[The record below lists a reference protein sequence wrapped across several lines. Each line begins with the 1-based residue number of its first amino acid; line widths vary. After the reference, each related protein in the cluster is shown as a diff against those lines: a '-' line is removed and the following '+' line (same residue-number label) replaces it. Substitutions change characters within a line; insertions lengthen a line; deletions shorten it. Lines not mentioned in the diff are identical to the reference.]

1 MALTDTAYTTDVAML
16 TDLYELTMAQGLWE
30 NGKLDEEGCFTAF
43 YRDHPFGSAFAV
55 MCGTAELPELVESLR
70 FTAEDIAYLAGLTAP
85 GGGALFNPAF
95 LEYLRDFRMHVD
107 IDAVPEGELVFPR
120 EPMVRVTGSAL
131 ECQLVET
138 ALLNTINFQTL
149 VATKTA
155 RVVQAAKGRPVAEF
169 GLRRAQGP
177 DGGLAVARASYVAG
191 CASTSNVL
199 AGRRYGIPV
208 FGTHAHSWVMS
219 FDSELEAFRAF
230 ARSMPNNCTL
240 LIDTYDVRE
249 GVENAI
255 VVAKEMEARG
265 ERLSAIR
272 IDSGDL
278 AKLSGYVRSRFDEEG
293 LGYVKISVSN
303 DLDEYTIQ
311 SLLDQG
317 APIDSFGV
325 GTKLATCYD
334 QPALGGVY
342 KLTARRRAGEAAWTP
357 VVKLSEQPYKRTI
370 PGIQQVRRYED
381 GSGTPVCDMIYD
393 EAYLAGEGASRG
405 STLVAVNDAALVTDV
420 SGYAYRELL
429 QPCARD
435 GRAVAPREDLA
446 LARDRCSKTLAS
458 LDPAYKRFLYPQSYV
473 VGMESGLA
481 RVRDELVRER
491 MAEASGSLPWKATKF

>member
-1 MALTDTAYTTDVAML
+1 MALTDVSRSTDIAML

-30 NGKLDEEGCFTAF
+30 SGKLEEEGCFTAF
-43 YRDHPFGSAFAV
+43 YRDHPFGSAYAV
-55 MCGTAELPELVESLR
+55 MCGTSELPELVENLR
-70 FTAEDIAYLAGLTAP
+70 FTEEDVAYLASLEAP
-85 GGGALFNPAF
+85 AGGALFKPGF
-95 LEYLRDFRMHVD
+95 LDYLRQFRPHVD

-120 EPMVRVTGSAL
+120 EPMVRVTGPAL
-131 ECQLVET
+131 ECQLLET
-138 ALLNTINFQTL
+138 ALLNIIGFQTL

-177 DGGLAVARASYVAG
+177 DGGLSVARASYVAG
-191 CASTSNVL
+191 CSSTSNVL

-230 ARSMPNNCTL
+230 AKSSPKNCTL
-240 LIDTYDVRE
+240 LIDTYDVTE
-249 GVENAI
+249 GCENAI
-255 VVAKEMEARG
+255 TVAKEMEAAG
-265 ERLSAIR
+265 ERLAAIR

-278 AKLSGYVRSRFDEEG
+278 AKLSKYVRDRFDAEG
-293 LGYVKISVSN
+293 LPYVKISVSN

-342 KLTARRRAGEAAWTP
+342 KLAARRAKGEDAWTP

-370 PGIQQVRRYED
+370 PGVQRVRRYYD
-381 GSGTPVCDMIYD
+381 GFGGPVCDLIYD
-393 EAYLAGEGASRG
+393 EAYLEGEGAHRG
-405 STLVAVNDAALVTDV
+405 TTLVAVNDAALVTDV
-420 SGYAYRELL
+420 SELEYRELL
-429 QPCARD
+429 YPIVRNGSAC
-435 GRAVAPREDLA
+435 APREDIEHARERCARA
-446 LARDRCSKTLAS
+446 LEN
-458 LDPAYKRFLYPQSYV
+458 LDPVYKRFLYPQTYV

-481 RVRDELVRER
+481 KVRDELVRKN
-491 MAEASGSLPWKATKF
+491 MSAATAFPWSR